1 MSFLYILVIALI
13 ALLFLAYILSGRD
26 VLSPSVTMVLMFI
39 LGTLFTI
46 PNIESWKI
54 DYSIEAGLLTISGI
68 LVFICVECFSRVLSV
83 SQKNRLDVHQSV
95 ADGLTPIPIRTT
107 KLLLLISL
115 NALIL
120 LIYFLKIRAIVGGG
134 DIAAM
139 FQKYRYLGIDK
150 LAGKNVETVGG
161 WINYFLKIVEAS
173 GFISGYILLRN
184 LICKSRATSRI
195 GLLLLLV
202 MSILPNTFGAGRTQ
216 LLKLMSALI
225 IYYYILWH
233 QKNGWDKILTF
244 KIVSIG
250 VSSLLVGI
258 PTFYYSLKLL
268 GRETAR
274 GIFDYAADYLGS
286 GIVLFSEYVKNPVS
300 RDVWGEESLYSVVK
314 ILHFLGLSEPATSY
328 NMEFRRLG
336 MGYSNVYSF
345 FRRPLHDFGVLGMY
359 IFVGCIAIFFAYMY
373 YRKIKENTNLNS
385 TTYWT
390 LVYGYFFYWIIS
402 SPIIQYSVAYVSVGT
417 VTFLFIL
424 LLLFDF
430 LTKDRIKL
438 KLGGLK

>member
-1 MSFLYILVIALI
+1 MSFLYILLIALI

-68 LVFICVECFSRVLSV
+68 LVFICVECFSRVLFM
-83 SQKNRLDVHQSV
+83 SQKNRLDVHQPVVDS
-95 ADGLTPIPIRTT
+95 LTPIPTRTT

-134 DIAAM
+134 DVAAI

-173 GFISGYILLRN
+173 GLISGYILLRN
-184 LICKSRATSRI
+184 LICKSKATSRV

-202 MSILPNTFGAGRTQ
+202 MSILPNTFAAGRTQ

-233 QKNGWDKILTF
+233 QKYGWNKILTL
-244 KIVSIG
+244 KYLVL
-250 VSSLLVGI
+250 VCLL
-258 PTFYYSLKLL
+258 
-268 GRETAR
+268 
-274 GIFDYAADYLGS
+274 
-286 GIVLFSEYVKNPVS
+286 
-300 RDVWGEESLYSVVK
+300 
-314 ILHFLGLSEPATSY
+314 
-328 NMEFRRLG
+328 
-336 MGYSNVYSF
+336 
-345 FRRPLHDFGVLGMY
+345 
-359 IFVGCIAIFFAYMY
+359 C
-373 YRKIKENTNLNS
+373 
-385 TTYWT
+385 
-390 LVYGYFFYWIIS
+390 
-402 SPIIQYSVAYVSVGT
+402 
-417 VTFLFIL
+417 
-424 LLLFDF
+424 
-430 LTKDRIKL
+430 
-438 KLGGLK
+438 

>member
-39 LGTLFTI
+39 LGTLFSI

-68 LVFICVECFSRVLSV
+68 LVFICVECFSRVLFV
-83 SQKNRLDVHQSV
+83 SQKNRLDVYQPVVDS
-95 ADGLTPIPIRTT
+95 LTPIPIRTS
-107 KLLLLISL
+107 KLLFLIFI
-115 NALIL
+115 NALVL
-120 LIYFLKIRAIVGGG
+120 LIYFLKIKSLVGGG
-134 DIAAM
+134 SIAAI
-139 FQKYRYLGIDK
+139 FQNYRRIGIDN
-150 LAGKNVETVGG
+150 LAGKDIETIGG
-161 WINYFLKIVEAS
+161 VIGYFLKIVEAS

-184 LICKSRATSRI
+184 LICKSKATSRV

-202 MSILPNTFGAGRTQ
+202 MSILPNTFAAGRTQ

-233 QKNGWDKILTF
+233 QKYGWNRILTF
-244 KIVSIG
+244 KILSIG

-258 PTFYYSLKLL
+258 PTFYYGLKLL

-274 GIFDYAADYLGS
+274 SIFDYAADYLGS
-286 GIVLFSEYVKNPVS
+286 GIVLFSEYVKNPIP
-300 RDVWGEESLYSVVK
+300 RNIWGEESLYSVVK
-314 ILHFLGLSEPATSY
+314 VLHFLGLSEPSTSY

-336 MGYSNVYSF
+336 IGYSNVYSF

-359 IFVGCIAIFFAYMY
+359 LFVGCIAVFFAYMY
-373 YRKIKENTNLNS
+373 YRKIKGNTNLNS

-417 VTFLFIL
+417 VTFLIIL